1 LAHLT
6 VFESKSA
13 LINVS
18 LHSSQLRQLIGNGTT
33 VGGDFR
39 FRRTVE
45 AAVGDTN
52 GSPLPV
58 TLLTALD
65 AAVPLLL
72 FSVVS
77 IVTGKPIRKGK

>member
-1 LAHLT
+1 M
-6 VFESKSA
+6 
-13 LINVS
+13 
-18 LHSSQLRQLIGNGTT
+18 
-33 VGGDFR
+33 
-39 FRRTVE
+39 
-45 AAVGDTN
+45 GDTN

-77 IVTGKPIRKGK
+77 TVTGKPIRKGK